1 MDETLE
7 ALVVETPDDSLDL
20 LVNRWLPCQAIASR
34 LFGRTGYYQPGGAWG
49 FRDQLQDVS
58 SLVLIRPDL
67 ARSNS
72 PGLLDDS
79 SARATCSTGGTN
91 LPGGEGTRRSDD
103 LLWLPW
109 AALRY
114 VDVTADASVRDEK
127 TPYLEAPLLAEGQR
141 ESYLEPAV
149 SSETDTLFSHAARA
163 IDAALTAG
171 AQGLPLIGTGDWNDA
186 MNEIGPEGRGESVW
200 LGFFLHSV
208 LVPSAALCERRG
220 DAARA
225 ARYRNEAERLRHA
238 LDLAWDGEWYRR
250 GTFDDGSP
258 IGSRRNVD
266 GQIDSIAQS
275 WAVLSGAAPAAR
287 AERALDAVRSRLVR
301 RDAEIVTLLAPPFD
315 RGPEEPGHIKGYPP
329 GIRENGGQYM
339 HAAAWVVMAAAALG
353 SADEAL
359 ELFHMLNPVNH
370 TRTEAAVMRYGGE
383 P

>member
-1 MDETLE
+1 MRSAAGPDRTRLSGRTGGGLDPCAALHVAVTLAPGETRTLVFALGQGRDEEEARSLAARFSEPAEAAKERERVKAAWDETLDT
-7 ALVVETPDDSLDL
+7 LVVETPDDSLDL
-20 LVNRWLPCQAIASR
+20 LVNRWLPCQVIASR

-67 ARSNS
+67 AREH
-72 PGLLDDS
+72 LV
-79 SARATCSTGGTN
+79 RAAGRQFR
-91 LPGGEGTRRSDD
+91 EGDVQHWWHEPSGRGMRTRCSDD

-114 VDVTADASVRDEK
+114 VEVTADASVWDERL
-127 TPYLEAPLLAEGQR
+127 PYLEAPLLAEGQR
-141 ESYLEPAV
+141 ESYVEPGI

-186 MNEIGPEGRGESVW
+186 MNEVGPQGHGESVW

-208 LVPSAALCERRG
+208 LVPFAALCEARG

-225 ARYRNEAERLRHA
+225 ARYRNEADRLRHA

-258 IGSRRNVD
+258 IGSRRND
-266 GQIDSIAQS
+266 GRPDRLDCPVVGGA
-275 WAVLSGAAPAAR
+275 LRRGDGCAAPSAR
-287 AERALDAVRSRLVR
+287 W
-301 RDAEIVTLLAPPFD
+301 TPC
-315 RGPEEPGHIKGYPP
+315 GP
-329 GIRENGGQYM
+329 
-339 HAAAWVVMAAAALG
+339 A
-353 SADEAL
+353 S
-359 ELFHMLNPVNH
+359 
-370 TRTEAAVMRYGGE
+370 
-383 P
+383 